1 LPRLDDFLEP
11 LNEGVWE
18 VAIPK
23 ESVTVPLDA
32 GWKRS
37 ALNVPSPGTIASY
50 RKGQYH
56 VHETKDEWK
65 VHLDRYDPEKHP
77 LMHLLDDAPLLLMI
91 GDTFITLISNMRRDE
106 SADTKKIL
114 ETQDK
119 EWHLQFIT
127 GIFLILAG
135 FDIALDPLG
144 AFLGTMSLIFP
155 MGIVILGIL
164 VMFGK
169 LWKRHDEPFIE
180 GDIFRGLVIIVA
192 GVLSFSI
199 PPDFWI
205 LIFTAILSVWMFA
218 SAIILLKRVRKGRS
232 AVPEG
237 FVSRLA
243 IGILSLLIVTGAFF
257 TPIYLV
263 AILTLVVGILLILIG
278 VMLMI
283 NGLRLRGM
291 MKAPVTS

>member
-1 LPRLDDFLEP
+1 
-11 LNEGVWE
+11 
-18 VAIPK
+18 
-23 ESVTVPLDA
+23 
-32 GWKRS
+32 
-37 ALNVPSPGTIASY
+37 
-50 RKGQYH
+50 
-56 VHETKDEWK
+56 
-65 VHLDRYDPEKHP
+65 
-77 LMHLLDDAPLLLMI
+77 MI
-91 GDTFITLISNMRRDE
+91 GDTFITLISNMKRDE

-155 MGIVILGIL
+155 VGIVILGIL
-164 VMFGK
+164 VMLGK

-205 LIFTAILSVWMFA
+205 LIFTAILSLWMFA
-218 SAIILLKRVRKGRS
+218 SSIILLKRVRKGRA

-257 TPIYLV
+257 TPVYLV

-278 VMLMI
+278 IMLVV

-291 MKAPVTS
+291 MKAPVAG